1 MYSQDQGGIGTPFAT
16 KRKLARAIVANSTN
30 LINDEPT
37 LVDLFNKL
45 ALREK
50 FGFTAKEI
58 DELPTDKVDTYLFL
72 IDTLQKKQQLG
83 LR

>member
-1 MYSQDQGGIGTPFAT
+1 MYNQVEGCFNTPFAT
-16 KRKLARAIVANSTN
+16 KRKLGRAIVANSTN

-37 LVDLFNKL
+37 LIDLFNKL

-72 IDTLQKKQQLG
+72 IDTLNKKRQLR
-83 LR
+83 LN

>member
-1 MYSQDQGGIGTPFAT
+1 MHSQDQGGFDTPFTT

-72 IDTLQKKQQLG
+72 IDTLQKKQQLV

>member
-1 MYSQDQGGIGTPFAT
+1 MHSQDQGGFDTPFAT

>member
-1 MYSQDQGGIGTPFAT
+1 MHSQDERCFDAPFAT

-37 LVDLFNKL
+37 LIDLFNKL

-72 IDTLQKKQQLG
+72 IDTLNKKQQLV